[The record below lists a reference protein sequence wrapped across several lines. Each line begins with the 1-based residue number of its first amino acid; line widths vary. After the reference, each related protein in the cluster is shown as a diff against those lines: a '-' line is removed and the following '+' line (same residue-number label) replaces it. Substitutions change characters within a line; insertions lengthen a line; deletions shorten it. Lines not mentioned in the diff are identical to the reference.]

1 MSSNDLTAMAFLG
14 PILFGIAIA
23 TAIRVLPRGAAPEA
37 NDVLREALDLL
48 SWILIAVGIVGST
61 IPITGGMLALVLDP
75 PAAVVVVIV
84 LLMSLQR
91 NRLAN
96 HYALLWAL
104 TTAAEQN
111 IPLASAAEAFAE
123 DHRAFGRRARKLARS
138 LKSGWPLPDALEL
151 VRGPLP
157 REDLVMIRV
166 AYQAGALSQGL
177 RETVLAARSRQALWG
192 DAAAKIAYL
201 LVIPTYAM
209 GVLVFMG
216 LKIAPALIRILRDF
230 DLDLPGP
237 TALVFDASEAVAQYW
252 FLGMPLYAIVCY
264 LLVHAVLRYIG
275 VMVDVD
281 LPGMGFVKRRYHAAV
296 ILDIFALATQHGR
309 PIREAIGILASRYP
323 CWSIRSKLGCVW
335 RDADQGMDWVESL
348 FQRGVVGEAEHGVLQ
363 AAQRVGNLPWALREM
378 AASVR
383 RRLAHRIQAALH
395 VVFPL
400 VILAYGAVAGA
411 FVVGYFMPL
420 VALIRKVC

>member
-1 MSSNDLTAMAFLG
+1 M
-14 PILFGIAIA
+14 
-23 TAIRVLPRGAAPEA
+23 
-37 NDVLREALDLL
+37 
-48 SWILIAVGIVGST
+48 
-61 IPITGGMLALVLDP
+61 
-75 PAAVVVVIV
+75 
-84 LLMSLQR
+84 
-91 NRLAN
+91 
-96 HYALLWAL
+96 
-104 TTAAEQN
+104 
-111 IPLASAAEAFAE
+111 
-123 DHRAFGRRARKLARS
+123 
-138 LKSGWPLPDALEL
+138 
-151 VRGPLP
+151 
-157 REDLVMIRV
+157 
-166 AYQAGALSQGL
+166 
-177 RETVLAARSRQALWG
+177 LWG

-237 TALVFDASEAVAQYW
+237 TVLVFDASEAVAQYW

-323 CWSIRSKLGCVW
+323 CWLIRSKLGCVW

-348 FQRGVVGEAEHGVLQ
+348 FHAGWWVRQNMGC
-363 AAQRVGNLPWALREM
+363 
-378 AASVR
+378 SR
-383 RRLAHRIQAALH
+383 RRSGWATFPGPYGKWPQASAAGSPIAFRPPCTLC
-395 VVFPL
+395 FPW
-400 VILAYGAVAGA
+400 
-411 FVVGYFMPL
+411 
-420 VALIRKVC
+420 